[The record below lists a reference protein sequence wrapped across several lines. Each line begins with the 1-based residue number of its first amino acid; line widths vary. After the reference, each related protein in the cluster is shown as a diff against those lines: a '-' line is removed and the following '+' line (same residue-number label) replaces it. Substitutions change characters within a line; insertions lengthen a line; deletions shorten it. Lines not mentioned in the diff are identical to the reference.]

1 MNTIRPSRHLSPAIT
16 HTVASRG
23 AAAGTW
29 TVLLSDLEDSL
40 SDDEIAFTAHT
51 FSNAQVEVKDDAA
64 TDSIRIHVLS
74 PGSHHQ
80 SDATAMSMPGSP
92 ASSGSPKKGPKAS
105 RPANAF
111 ILYRKHHHSDIV
123 ARNPGLHNNEISKI
137 IGKMWRDESEP
148 VKKQWKDKAENVK
161 RQHLRDHP
169 DYQYQPH
176 KPHEKKRRMTK
187 RKAMAL
193 AAQQN
198 TASTSAS
205 ASAASTS
212 ANAQAPADSTIFSPA
227 PSSVDPFSSVT
238 SPAQIVDLANF
249 DDPSLSYSADG
260 DLAAF
265 TLDSFQPG
273 QLDLFTD
280 LLNDHNTDMMYGP
293 TTVRAPAACTSIPT
307 AINSAMADGN
317 AGASLTNPTLTN
329 NDLSMAQSDLNNFE
343 SSLEEMLA
351 RELETMEEDGG
362 LGAAVENGFQYND
375 LESQRFTEFL
385 EQMPEHMWGMEFVN

>member
-1 MNTIRPSRHLSPAIT
+1 LFTTNFLIERKRIYPSQKRHHEHDSAIPAFISSYHSHRGVSFGFSADISSVSQSRKRVSSHHSLS
-16 HTVASRG
+16 SCG

-29 TVLLSDLEDSL
+29 TELPSDLEDSL
-40 SDDEIAFTAHT
+40 SNDDIAFTAHT

-64 TDSIRIHVLS
+64 TDSIRIHVLC

-80 SDATAMSMPGSP
+80 SDVTAMSSPGSP
-92 ASSGSPKKGPKAS
+92 A
-105 RPANAF
+105 
-111 ILYRKHHHSDIV
+111 LLV
-123 ARNPGLHNNEISKI
+123 LPGRAPRHRGAQPSLHNNEVSKI

-169 DYQYQPH
+169 DYH
-176 KPHEKKRRMTK
+176 
-187 RKAMAL
+187 
-193 AAQQN
+193 
-198 TASTSAS
+198 
-205 ASAASTS
+205 
-212 ANAQAPADSTIFSPA
+212 TIFSPA
-227 PSSVDPFSSVT
+227 PSSVNPFSSVT

-249 DDPSLSYSADG
+249 NDPSLSYSAGG

-280 LLNDHNTDMMYGP
+280 LLEDHNTDMMYGP
-293 TTVRAPAACTSIPT
+293 TSVRAPAACTSIPT